1 MRTTVIPQSRVLD
14 TDGALRLAA
23 VTVIP
28 ALLVIDVNI
37 IVMQHVTVMETDDVA
52 LLGSVCVI
60 HVIPVR
66 TVGMNVLVMVVAS
79 EASAN
84 AIHASLEHTVIL
96 YAQDTARAVMRH
108 ASV

>member
-37 IVMQHVTVMETDDVA
+37 IVTQHVTVMKTDDVA
-52 LLGSVCVI
+52 
-60 HVIPVR
+60 
-66 TVGMNVLVMVVAS
+66 
-79 EASAN
+79 
-84 AIHASLEHTVIL
+84 
-96 YAQDTARAVMRH
+96 
-108 ASV
+108 